1 MKIKFPKS
9 KREITKTSYDKFDG
23 IHLFTIKGVDRYLV
37 IRDIPL
43 ILRNPKGYFKR
54 AYCLSKSSFYRNTYV
69 FKLWVNEVVLRKPI
83 YAFAF
88 SRDCDMC
95 ESSSYHKF
103 NSRAEFKEYEE
114 SLYENAE
121 GTTYFN
127 RVSERVY
134 LENANEQPYVRD
146 RVMEA
151 VENTGQGYY
160 V

>member
-1 MKIKFPKS
+1 MKIKIS
-9 KREITKTSYDKFDG
+9 KTTYKVSKTRYVNIEEIH
-23 IHLFTIKGVDRYLV
+23 IFTIKGFNKHLV

-43 ILRNPKGYFKR
+43 IVRKPKAFLYRAYYLAKNSFKR
-54 AYCLSKSSFYRNTYV
+54 NTNL
-69 FKLWVNEVVLRKPI
+69 FKLWVKEVLLKKPI

-103 NSRAEFKEYEE
+103 NSRAEFNRYEE

-121 GTTYFN
+121 GTTYIN
-127 RVSERVY
+127 KISELEY
-134 LENANEQPYVRD
+134 LENANEPPYVRD

-151 VENTGQGYY
+151 YENTGQGYY